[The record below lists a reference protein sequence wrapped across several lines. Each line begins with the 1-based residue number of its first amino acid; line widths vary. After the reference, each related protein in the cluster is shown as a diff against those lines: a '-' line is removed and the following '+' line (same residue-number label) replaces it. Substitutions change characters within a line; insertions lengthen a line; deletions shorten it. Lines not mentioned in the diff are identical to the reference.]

1 MGCTVHVLIEPGSYT
16 GANIGDVSMLAV
28 ALQRL
33 RRTWPGAEVK
43 VHGSDRDSLAAIDA
57 EAELLDPYGSVAW
70 SYVHSPLLARIALMA
85 RRRRPGAVRDYL
97 DAVRAADLVLVSGGG
112 FMNDVFRRHALIVLD
127 TLEMAI
133 ESGAV
138 TALVG
143 QGLGPI
149 TDRPLRRRI
158 AEVLPRVDL
167 ITLREGVAGPQL
179 LASIGVPSDRV
190 CVTGDDAV
198 ALAYAARHETIG
210 STLGVNLRVASY
222 SGFTEDDV
230 ELVGR
235 TLREHGAPLTPILIS
250 TEDCAPVGRIVRQ
263 SIGMPRTVSDAIDVL
278 PGCRVV
284 VTSSYHA
291 AVFALSMGIPAVA
304 LARSAYYIA
313 KFRGLASQF
322 RFACR
327 VVRSSGQELRDAIDD
342 AWSGAVEARPN
353 LLDAARRQIALGE
366 AAFAVLP
373 QKVAESH
380 E

>member
-1 MGCTVHVLIEPGSYT
+1 MAHTVHVLIEPGNYT
-16 GANIGDVSMLAV
+16 GGNIGDVSMLAV

-33 RRTWPGAEVK
+33 RRAWPGAEVK
-43 VHGSDRDSLAAIDA
+43 VQGLDRDSLAAIDA
-57 EAELLDPYGSVAW
+57 EAQLLDPYGSVAW
-70 SYVHSPLLARIALMA
+70 SYFHVPLLARIALMA

-112 FMNDVFRRHALIVLD
+112 FMNDVFRRHALTVLD

-149 TDRPLRRRI
+149 TDRHLRRRI
-158 AEVLPRVDL
+158 AEVLPRVGL

-190 CVTGDDAV
+190 RVTGDDAI

-210 STLGVNLRVASY
+210 NTLGVNLRVAPY
-222 SGFTEDDV
+222 MGFTENDV
-230 ELVGR
+230 GLVGR
-235 TLREHGAPLTPILIS
+235 TLREHGAPLTPIPIAAD
-250 TEDCAPVGRIVRQ
+250 DCASIGRIVGQ
-263 SIGMPRTVSDAIDVL
+263 MVFMPRTVSEVIDVL

-284 VTSSYHA
+284 VTGSYHA
-291 AVFALSMGIPAVA
+291 AVFALAMGIPAVA

-322 RFACR
+322 GSACR
-327 VVRSSGQELRDAIDD
+327 VVLSSGQELGDAIDD
-342 AWSGAVEARPN
+342 AWSGAVEVRGD
-353 LLDAARRQIALGE
+353 LLDAARRQITLGE
-366 AAFAVLP
+366 AAFAVLS
-373 QKVAESH
+373 QKVTARTC
-380 E
+380 

>member
-1 MGCTVHVLIEPGSYT
+1 VNVLIEPGSYT
-16 GANIGDVSMLAV
+16 GSNIGDVAMLAV

-33 RRTWPGAEVK
+33 RRGWPGVEVK
-43 VHGSDRDSLAAIDA
+43 VQGVNRDSLAAIDA
-57 EAELLDPYGSVAW
+57 EAQLLDPYGSVAW
-70 SYVHSPLLARIALMA
+70 SYFHSPFLARIALTA

-149 TDRPLRRRI
+149 TDRHLRRRI

-167 ITLREGVAGPQL
+167 ITLREGVAGLPL

-190 CVTGDDAV
+190 RVTGDDSI

-210 STLGVNLRVASY
+210 NTLGVNLRVAPY
-222 SGFTEDDV
+222 TEFTEDDV

-235 TLREHGAPLTPILIS
+235 ALREHGAPLTAIPIAAD
-250 TEDCAPVGRIVRQ
+250 DCAPVGRIVRQ
-263 SIGMPRTVSDAIDVL
+263 SICMPRTVSDVIGVL

-284 VTSSYHA
+284 VTGSYHA
-291 AVFALSMGIPAVA
+291 AVFALSMGIPAVT

-322 RFACR
+322 GSACR
-327 VVRSSGQELRDAIDD
+327 VVLNSGQELGDAIDD
-342 AWSGAVEARPN
+342 AWSGAVEVRRD

-366 AAFAVLP
+366 AGFAVLY
-373 QKVAESH
+373 QKIAESR